1 MWIFFTCGIVLLLYA
16 WKRFKN
22 RVFYPS
28 VIFCFMWGMNCIF
41 HFLIYAG
48 YVNPLTD
55 VSSFE
60 YKYMNHYIIYFTIA
74 TLVGFSIAQKFYGRL
89 GIQMNISTDFIDR
102 VLRQY
107 KWIMWLNFF
116 GGLLRIYAMVSLI
129 GFSFYNILDYRV
141 AANNM
146 MTYAQGGFVGWV
158 FRLTA
163 YINMLAIMYVALAGL
178 RVGIG
183 QLNMKDTLKL
193 FILFAPVQMATGGRL
208 FILFFIIFYFG
219 CFILGRGISMS
230 TVNRKWLQPTE
241 WRAIGNMFAIMLPL
255 VVVISVVR
263 GEGGVDSISKYEG
276 TFLDSFTYISDGTMT
291 TDKCM
296 RYFTGGNTLNPA
308 GGSTT
313 FLGSSAAEVD
323 FRSYKHT
330 TFFASSVYTII
341 ISLFLDFGYWG
352 SIIAWAMLAFLIE
365 MIAIKSLSKMTLIRF
380 VVYAMLLKMCY
391 ESVLTNPF
399 AGNISFFELI
409 ILFAIFYKPIFG
421 RFER

>member
-1 MWIFFTCGIVLLLYA
+1 MWTFLTCGIVLLLYA
-16 WKRFKN
+16 WIRFKK

-28 VIFCFMWGMNCIF
+28 VIFCFIWGMNCIF

-60 YKYMNHYIIYFTIA
+60 YKYMNDYIISFTVVTI
-74 TLVGFSIAQKFYGRL
+74 VGFSIAYKVYGVS
-89 GIQMNISTDFIDR
+89 GIKMKISTVFIDR
-102 VLRQY
+102 ILSQY
-107 KWIMWLNFF
+107 KWVMWLNFF
-116 GGLLRIYAMVSLI
+116 GGLLRIFVMVSLI
-129 GFSFYNILDYRV
+129 GFSFYNIIDYRV

-146 MTYAQGGFVGWV
+146 MSYVQGGFAGWV
-158 FRLTA
+158 FRMTA

-178 RVGIG
+178 RVGLG

-219 CFILGRGISMS
+219 CFILGRGISMQ
-230 TVNRKWLQPTE
+230 TDNRDWLLPTE
-241 WRAIGNMFAIMLPL
+241 WRAIRNMFAIMLPL
-255 VVVISVVR
+255 VFVISVVR
-263 GEGGVDSISKYEG
+263 GEGGVDNISKYEG

-296 RYFTGGNTLNPA
+296 IYFTGGNTLNPA

-313 FLGSSAAEVD
+313 FLGASAAEMD

-330 TFFASSVYTII
+330 TFWASSVYTVIVP
-341 ISLFLDFGYWG
+341 LFLDFGYWG
-352 SIIAWAMLAFLIE
+352 SIVAWAILAFVIE
-365 MIAIKSLSKMTLIRF
+365 MIAIKSLSKMTLLRF

-399 AGNISFFELI
+399 ASNIAFFELI

-421 RFER
+421 KFER